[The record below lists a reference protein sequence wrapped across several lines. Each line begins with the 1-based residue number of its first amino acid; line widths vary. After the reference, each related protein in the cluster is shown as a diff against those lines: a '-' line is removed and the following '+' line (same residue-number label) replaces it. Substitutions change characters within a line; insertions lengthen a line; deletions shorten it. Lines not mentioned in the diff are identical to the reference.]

1 MIEPKEITVDGKQY
15 VLTKFPAT
23 KGREIATK
31 YGISLL
37 TKVSDYTAN
46 EETML
51 KLMAYVG
58 VPRSGNPPLMLET
71 QSLVDNHVK
80 NFETLLKLEK
90 EMMVYNCGFFQ
101 NGRSWTFLEGFV
113 QKLQPLAIKMS
124 TLLSPLL
131 SRMEKPPST
140 N

>member
-37 TKVSDYTAN
+37 TKVSDYAAN

-58 VPRSGNPPLMLET
+58 IPRAGNQPLMLDA

-80 NFETLLKLEK
+80 NFETLLKLER

-101 NGRSWTFLEGFV
+101 NGASWTFLEGLV
-113 QKLQPLAIKMS
+113 RKLQPLAIKMS

-131 SRMEKPPST
+131 SQTVKQPST

>member
-37 TKVSDYTAN
+37 TKVSDYQAN

-58 VPRSGNPPLMLET
+58 VPRSSQPPLMLET

-80 NFETLLKLEK
+80 NFETLLKLER

-101 NGRSWTFLEGFV
+101 DGRSWTFLEGLV
-113 QKLQPLAIKMS
+113 RKAQPFLIKMS

-131 SRMEKPPST
+131 SRMEKQPST